1 MKLLRYQLDLLEPTL
16 LTKPGGD
23 PNTDESVDHIPGSVM
38 RGALAHK
45 YRQANLPNDAFIRLF
60 LDGST
65 RFLNAYL
72 AHEAERMLPT
82 PAHWQREKDPQT
94 SDEKKERRVYDLTQ
108 HQLPARKSVGGPFMR
123 IDNGI
128 VYAQRPQHEVAVHNA
143 RNREMGR
150 AVPNDVTNR
159 SALFRY
165 HALAARQSF
174 VGYIL
179 VDDTDAAQMQV
190 LLDGQIWLGG
200 SRSAGYG
207 RSQLTSVQNGSVSNR
222 EIGQPCH
229 EIKANTSFF
238 VYLTSDAIVRD
249 PKTGQ
254 HGAYLNEQL
263 EAMLNGHTLKVLN
276 SYGRFGWVGGF
287 NLHWGLPLPQTWSM
301 LKGSVWQ
308 MQSSQAISAANI
320 ERIEQRGIGDRRVE
334 GFGALLI
341 LPTDA
346 WPQTLHTP
354 AYQTAIAKQSRTS
367 IQFPPLSAESTKLLQ
382 QMNERIAINQLD
394 RQLLAAVN
402 DMHTKGLH
410 RLSNSQL
417 ARLQLKV
424 WQEVG
429 KSSDQF
435 KRFRQFIR
443 GTSERKAAD
452 DQYRKCRIQGSD
464 FRDWL
469 TTLVGNPEQV
479 WELMG
484 LKKEN
489 GKWERPLLGKDA
501 FQFTPKLA
509 HEYTIRLIAAVCD
522 KVAKE
527 RRP

>member
-1 MKLLRYQLDLLEPTL
+1 MKLLQYQLELLEPAL
-16 LTKPGGD
+16 LTAPGGD
-23 PNTDESVDHIPGSVM
+23 PNTDESVDHIPGSVI

-45 YRQANLPNDAFIRLF
+45 YRQANMSQADFARLF

-65 RFLNAYL
+65 RFFNAYL

-82 PAHWQREKDPQT
+82 PAHWQRKKDPQT
-94 SDEKKERRVYDLTQ
+94 SDEKEERRVYDLTKQ
-108 HQLPARKSVGGPFMR
+108 QLSARKSVGGPFMW
-123 IDNGI
+123 ISNET

-150 AVPNDVTNR
+150 AIPNDTTNR

-165 HALAARQSF
+165 RALAARQKF

-179 VDDTDAAQMQV
+179 VKDADAAQMQS

-207 RSQLTSVQNGSVSNR
+207 RSQFTTTQTASTNR
-222 EIGQPCH
+222 EIAQPRQVL
-229 EIKANTSFF
+229 KAGTPFW
-238 VYLTSDAIVRD
+238 VYFTSDAILRD
-249 PKTGQ
+249 PESGQ
-254 HGAYLNEQL
+254 HGAYLQEQL
-263 EAMLNGHTLKVLN
+263 ADLLSGHTLQVLN

-308 MQSSQAISAANI
+308 MQSDQDISAADI
-320 ERIEQRGIGDRRVE
+320 ERIEQRGIGARRAE

-341 LPTDA
+341 LPMDA
-346 WPQTLHTP
+346 WPQQLYTP
-354 AYQTAIAKQSRTS
+354 PYQVSASKQSRS
-367 IQFPPLSAESTKLLQ
+367 ALKFPNLSADSAKMLQ
-382 QMNERIAINQLD
+382 QMNERIVIGQLD

-402 DMHTKGLH
+402 HMNTRGLN
-410 RLSNSQL
+410 RLSNSQV
-417 ARLQLKV
+417 ARLQMKA
-424 WQEVG
+424 WQEAG
-429 KSSDQF
+429 KPSEQF

-443 GTSERKAAD
+443 GTSERKTAD

-469 TTLVGNPEQV
+469 TTLAGNPETV

-484 LKKEN
+484 LQKID
-489 GKWERPLLGKDA
+489 GKWQRFLLGEKPFEFSTD
-501 FQFTPKLA
+501 LA
-509 HEYTIRLIAAVCD
+509 HEYTIRLIAAICD
-522 KVAKE
+522 KVAKD
-527 RRP
+527 RRSK